1 MLKCTRLEQ
10 VKRAEWW
17 CEELLGFRDNA
28 EDVDGLVDRGEALV
42 AHEKWEEAVR
52 TLEKEFEASRDVS
65 RNSCLSVLQNM
76 VDTSLLIGNET
87 VTKGSAPLETISFK
101 RLQQSLG
108 CTTHRQ
114 RTYDQESL
122 GSPFLLFL

>member
-1 MLKCTRLEQ
+1 MCGVYRLEQ

-17 CEELLGFRDNA
+17 CEELLVFRDNA
-28 EDVDGLVDRGEALV
+28 RDVDGLVDLGEALV
-42 AHEKWEEAVR
+42 ANEKWEKAVR

-65 RNSCLSVLQNM
+65 RNFCLLVLQKM

-101 RLQQSLG
+101 RPQQSLG
-108 CTTHRQ
+108 CTTQCQ

-122 GSPFLLFL
+122 VRLSSSF